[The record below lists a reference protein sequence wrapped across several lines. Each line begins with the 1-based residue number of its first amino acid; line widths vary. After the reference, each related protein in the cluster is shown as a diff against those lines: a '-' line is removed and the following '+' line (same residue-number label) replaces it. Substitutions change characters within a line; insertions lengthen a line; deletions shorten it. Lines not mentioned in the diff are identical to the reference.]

1 MGNRYSLNE
10 RIKRKIT
17 RDAKRLW
24 YYYIRKNAILYAKSL
39 GVKVGSNCQILD
51 DSEKI
56 FGSEPWLI
64 KLGNHVRITKGVEF
78 LTHEGAV
85 WCAREIDKYKK
96 SSTYE
101 TIVVGDNVMIGV
113 HSLIMPGVKIGNNV
127 IIGSHCVVTKD
138 IEDGMIVGGVP
149 ARVISTTEQFIN
161 KLESRELFD
170 ILDMTQEQK
179 RKYLLN
185 VHSEWFE

>member
-1 MGNRYSLNE
+1 
-10 RIKRKIT
+10 
-17 RDAKRLW
+17 
-24 YYYIRKNAILYAKSL
+24 
-39 GVKVGSNCQILD
+39 
-51 DSEKI
+51 
-56 FGSEPWLI
+56 
-64 KLGNHVRITKGVEF
+64 
-78 LTHEGAV
+78 
-85 WCAREIDKYKK
+85 
-96 SSTYE
+96 
-101 TIVVGDNVMIGV
+101 
-113 HSLIMPGVKIGNNV
+113 MPGVKIGNNV